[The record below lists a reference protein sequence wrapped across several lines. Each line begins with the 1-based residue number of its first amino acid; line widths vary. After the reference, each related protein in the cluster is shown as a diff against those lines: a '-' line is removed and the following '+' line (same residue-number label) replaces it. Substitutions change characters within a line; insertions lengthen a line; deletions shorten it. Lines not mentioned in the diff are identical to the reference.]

1 MQDEFLNRSSRLD
14 ELPLQRAWIEI
25 DLDAIAHNVQ
35 QLCQHLD
42 PQTDLMAVVKA
53 DGYGHGA
60 VAVAETAIAAGAT
73 WLGVATV
80 TEGIELRRA
89 GIRVPILLMG
99 ATHSAREVEAIAFW
113 KIQPTI
119 SSFEQANRFSAALAA
134 SPDALGPLPVHLILD
149 TGMSRLGVCHR
160 EAVAFVNHV
169 RQLPHLA
176 IASVYSHLATADDP
190 DPSTM
195 RRQHQRYEAAIA
207 QIRQSGFCPPRLHLA
222 NSAAALIGRVENRS
236 LQYNMVR
243 VGLALYGLY
252 PAPHL
257 ASTLSLKPVLQVNAR
272 ITQVRRLEAGSGV
285 SYGHRFVSDRPLKV
299 AVAGIGYADGI
310 PRNLSNRLEGLI
322 QGRRVRQL
330 GAITMDQIML
340 DVSEIE
346 DVAAGDRVVLL
357 GHSGD
362 ETITADDWAE
372 MLGTI
377 SWEILCGFKHRLPR
391 IARLSTPISDS
402 ICFAQQSEQVSE
414 QQESEQV
421 EKP

>member
-1 MQDEFLNRSSRLD
+1 MQDELLNRSLPLD
-14 ELPLQRAWIEI
+14 ELPLQRAWVEI
-25 DLDAIAHNVQ
+25 DLDAIAHNVR
-35 QLCQHLD
+35 QLRQHLK
-42 PQTDLMAVVKA
+42 PKTDLMAVVKA

-60 VAVAETAIAAGAT
+60 VTVAETAIAAGAT

-80 TEGIELRRA
+80 TEGIQLRRA
-89 GIRVPILLMG
+89 GITVPILLMG
-99 ATHSAREVEAIAFW
+99 ATHSADEVEAIAFW

-119 SSFEQANRFSAALAA
+119 SSWEQARRFSAALQASLHTAA
-134 SPDALGPLPVHLILD
+134 PLPVHLILD

-160 EAVAFVNHV
+160 EAAAFVSQV
-169 RQLPHLA
+169 RRLPQLT

-190 DPSTM
+190 DPTTM
-195 RRQHQRYEAAIA
+195 ELQHQRYEAAIA
-207 QIRQSGFCPPRLHLA
+207 QIRQSGFNPPRLHLA
-222 NSAAALIGRVENRS
+222 NSAAALVGRGFEGRS
-236 LQYNMVR
+236 LEYDMVR

-257 ASTLSLKPVLQVNAR
+257 AHTLDLKPVLRVNAR
-272 ITQVRRLEAGSGV
+272 ITQVRRLEAGTGI

-330 GAITMDQIML
+330 GSITMDQIML

-357 GHSGD
+357 GQSGN

-391 IARLSTPISDS
+391 IAR
-402 ICFAQQSEQVSE
+402 VSSAVAKPALAS
-414 QQESEQV
+414 QCPAKI
-421 EKP
+421 EKS